1 VTSLTTVREVV
12 VVEVEVDVL
21 ELPATRGDSGTVDRG
36 RTTPVGDGIKP
47 SEMATET
54 GHTVV

>member
-1 VTSLTTVREVV
+1 MREVV